1 MKVVLD
7 DIEIMVK
14 DIKYGQKL
22 ELLGHYQ
29 DVLKP
34 VHEKTGEIS
43 QRQFNTLL
51 SHVSEIAFLNA
62 EDDLKKYDYSVQIN
76 LLTKILLDYLNLSVE
91 SKKENGD

>member
-14 DIKYGQKL
+14 NIKYGQKL

-43 QRQFNTLL
+43 QRKFNKLL

-62 EDDLKKYDYSVQIN
+62 DDDSNKYDYSVQIN
-76 LLTKILLDYLNLSVE
+76 LLTKILLDYLDLSVE

>member
-62 EDDLKKYDYSVQIN
+62 EDDLKKYNYSVQIN
-76 LLTKILLDYLNLSVE
+76 LLTKILLDYLDLSEE

>member
-7 DIEIMVK
+7 DLEIMVK

-43 QRQFNTLL
+43 QREFNTLL

-76 LLTKILLDYLNLSVE
+76 LLTKILLNYLDLSEE

>member
-76 LLTKILLDYLNLSVE
+76 LLTKILLDYLDLSEE

>member
-14 DIKYGQKL
+14 NIKYGQKL

-29 DVLKP
+29 DVFKP

-43 QRQFNTLL
+43 QRKFNTLL

-62 EDDLKKYDYSVQIN
+62 EDDLKKYDYNVQIN
-76 LLTKILLDYLNLSVE
+76 LLTKILLDYLDLSEE

>member
-1 MKVVLD
+1 MKIVLD

-76 LLTKILLDYLNLSVE
+76 LLTKILLDYLDLSEE

>member
-34 VHEKTGEIS
+34 VHEKSGEIS

-76 LLTKILLDYLNLSVE
+76 LLTKILLDYLDLSEE

>member
-76 LLTKILLDYLNLSVE
+76 ILTKILLDYLDLSVE

>member
-43 QRQFNTLL
+43 QRQYNTLL

-76 LLTKILLDYLNLSVE
+76 LLTKILLDYLDLSEE

>member
-76 LLTKILLDYLNLSVE
+76 LLTKILLY
-91 SKKENGD
+91 

>member
-7 DIEIMVK
+7 DLEIMVK

-43 QRQFNTLL
+43 QREFNTLL

-62 EDDLKKYDYSVQIN
+62 EDDLKKYNYSVQIN
-76 LLTKILLDYLNLSVE
+76 LLTKILLDYLDLSEE

>member
-14 DIKYGQKL
+14 NIKYGQKL

-76 LLTKILLDYLNLSVE
+76 LLTKILLDYLDLSVE

>member
-7 DIEIMVK
+7 DIEIMVR

-76 LLTKILLDYLNLSVE
+76 LLTKILLDYLDLSVE

>member
-7 DIEIMVK
+7 EIEIMVK

-76 LLTKILLDYLNLSVE
+76 LLTKILLDYLDLSEE

>member
-76 LLTKILLDYLNLSVE
+76 FLTKILLDYLDLSVE

>member
-34 VHEKTGEIS
+34 VHEKSGEIS

-76 LLTKILLDYLNLSVE
+76 LLTKILLDYLDLSVE

>member
-14 DIKYGQKL
+14 NIKYGQKL

-62 EDDLKKYDYSVQIN
+62 EDDLNKYDYSVQIN
-76 LLTKILLDYLNLSVE
+76 LLTKILLDYLDLSVE

>member
-1 MKVVLD
+1 MKVILD

-76 LLTKILLDYLNLSVE
+76 LLTKILLDYLDLSVE

>member
-1 MKVVLD
+1 MKVILD

-76 LLTKILLDYLNLSVE
+76 LLTKILLNYLDLSEE

>member
-7 DIEIMVK
+7 EIEIMVK

-43 QRQFNTLL
+43 QRKFNTLL

-76 LLTKILLDYLNLSVE
+76 LLTKILLDYLDLSEE

>member
-14 DIKYGQKL
+14 NIKYGQKL

-76 LLTKILLDYLNLSVE
+76 LLTKILLDYLDLSEE

>member
-1 MKVVLD
+1 MKEVLD

-43 QRQFNTLL
+43 QRKFGKLL
-51 SHVSEIAFLNA
+51 GHVSEIAFTKP
-62 EDDLKKYDYSVQIN
+62 EDEIEKYDYGVQQN
-76 LLTKILLDYLNLSVE
+76 LLTKILLDYLGYSVE

>member
-51 SHVSEIAFLNA
+51 GHVSEIAFLNA

-76 LLTKILLDYLNLSVE
+76 LLTKILLDYLDLSVE

>member
-1 MKVVLD
+1 MKVILD

-76 LLTKILLDYLNLSVE
+76 ILTKILLDYLDLSVE

>member
-1 MKVVLD
+1 MKVILD

-76 LLTKILLDYLNLSVE
+76 LLTKILLDYLDLSEE

>member
-7 DIEIMVK
+7 EIEIMVK

-76 LLTKILLDYLNLSVE
+76 LLTKILLDYLDLSVE

>member
-1 MKVVLD
+1 MKVILD

-34 VHEKTGEIS
+34 MHEKTGEIS

-76 LLTKILLDYLNLSVE
+76 ILTKILLDYLDLSVE

>member
-62 EDDLKKYDYSVQIN
+62 EDDLKKFDYSVQIN
-76 LLTKILLDYLNLSVE
+76 LLTKILLDYLDLSEE

>member
-76 LLTKILLDYLNLSVE
+76 LLTKILLDYLDLSVE

>member
-1 MKVVLD
+1 MKVVLN

-76 LLTKILLDYLNLSVE
+76 LLTKILLDYLDLSVE

>member
-7 DIEIMVK
+7 EIEIMVK

-62 EDDLKKYDYSVQIN
+62 ENDLKKYDYSVQIN
-76 LLTKILLDYLNLSVE
+76 LLTKILLDYLDLSEE

>member
-14 DIKYGQKL
+14 DIKYSQKL

-76 LLTKILLDYLNLSVE
+76 LLTKILLDYLDLSEE